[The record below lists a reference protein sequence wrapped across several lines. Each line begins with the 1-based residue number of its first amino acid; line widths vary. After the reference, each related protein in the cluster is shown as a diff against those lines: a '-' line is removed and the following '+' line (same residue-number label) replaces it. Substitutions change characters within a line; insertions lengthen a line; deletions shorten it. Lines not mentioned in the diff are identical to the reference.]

1 MNKVI
6 LDNSVIVKWYLQDEE
21 SSDQAFKIF
30 QDLMDKKIILSEP
43 YLIYYEFNNV
53 MNIAVKRGRIGIKD
67 AINSIEL
74 FNSLPVIK
82 YDFLNEHYKT
92 IFKNAVDFGI
102 SSYDSSYITL
112 AKEINVPFF
121 TVNKALV
128 TKCKSFSGNAIYIDE
143 Y

>member
-30 QDLMDKKIILSEP
+30 QDLIDKKIILSEP

-53 MNIAVKRGRIGIKD
+53 INIAVKRGRIDIKD
-67 AINSIEL
+67 AINAIEL
-74 FNSLPVIK
+74 FNSLPIIK
-82 YDFLNEHYKT
+82 YDFLDEHYKN
-92 IFKNAVDFGI
+92 IFKNAVDLGI
-102 SSYDSSYITL
+102 SSYDSSYISL
-112 AKEINVPFF
+112 AKEINTPFF
-121 TVNKALV
+121 TVDKALI
-128 TKCKSFSGNAIYIDE
+128 TKCKSFSNNVRHINE

>member
-30 QDLMDKKIILSEP
+30 QDLIDKKIILSEP

-53 MNIAVKRGRIGIKD
+53 INIAVKRGRIDIKD
-67 AINSIEL
+67 AINAIEL
-74 FNSLPVIK
+74 FNSLPIIK
-82 YDFLNEHYKT
+82 YDFLDEHYKN
-92 IFKNAVDFGI
+92 IFKNAVDLGI
-102 SSYDSSYITL
+102 SSYDSSYISL
-112 AKEINVPFF
+112 AKEINTPFF
-121 TVNKALV
+121 TVDKDLI
-128 TKCKSFSGNAIYIDE
+128 TKCKSFSNNVRHINE

>member
-30 QDLMDKKIILSEP
+30 QDLIDKKIILSEP

-53 MNIAVKRGRIGIKD
+53 INIAVKRGRIGIKD
-67 AINSIEL
+67 AINAIEL

-82 YDFLNEHYKT
+82 YNFLDEHYKN
-92 IFKNAVDFGI
+92 IFKNAVDLGI
-102 SSYDSSYITL
+102 SSYDSSYISL
-112 AKEINVPFF
+112 AKEINTPFF
-121 TVNKALV
+121 TVDKDLI
-128 TKCKSFSGNAIYIDE
+128 TKCKSFSNNVRHINE